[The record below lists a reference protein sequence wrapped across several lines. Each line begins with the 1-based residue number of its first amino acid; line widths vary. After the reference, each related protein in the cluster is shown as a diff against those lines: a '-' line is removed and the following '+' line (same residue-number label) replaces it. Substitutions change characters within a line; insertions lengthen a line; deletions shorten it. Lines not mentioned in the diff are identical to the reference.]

1 MFIRDRYAWYSGNAN
16 GNAGKTNGHGFGNRR
31 TSGCELRDV
40 HASGGA
46 AVSGL
51 SGLSS
56 LFDGNSPAEMEAAM
70 HRETMHAAAAAAVQM
85 AMGGVAARDAVDPA
99 VFAKAQE
106 RALALHGMAESSR
119 RG

>member
-1 MFIRDRYAWYSGNAN
+1 MS
-16 GNAGKTNGHGFGNRR
+16 
-31 TSGCELRDV
+31 
-40 HASGGA
+40 
-46 AVSGL
+46 
-51 SGLSS
+51 
-56 LFDGNSPAEMEAAM
+56 
-70 HRETMHAAAAAAVQM
+70 AAAAAVQM

>member
-1 MFIRDRYAWYSGNAN
+1 M
-16 GNAGKTNGHGFGNRR
+16 
-31 TSGCELRDV
+31 
-40 HASGGA
+40 
-46 AVSGL
+46 SGL